1 MLFRSLSAYFWP
13 KTQGQWNI
21 YLQSKVL
28 RQYKNLLVV
37 QLDSDTYL
45 GGAHGIGVTRYL
57 NIDRTDNRVLTLAD
71 VLEPGKDGEFWQ
83 KVQALH
89 ADWLKANDLTD
100 PDLTSVWP
108 FIKTDNFA
116 LTEQGLTIKYQNYDI
131 GAYAFGQP
139 EFTVPYGQLK
149 GIVKAIYL

>member
-1 MLFRSLSAYFWP
+1 MPLPLLEENGFGFKAEDVLSRITP
-13 KTQGQWNI
+13 KTRLIIVNSPANPTG
-21 YLQSKVL
+21 
-28 RQYKNLLVV
+28 
-37 QLDSDTYL
+37 
-45 GGAHGIGVTRYL
+45 
-57 NIDRTDNRVLTLAD
+57 RVLTLAD